1 VSVIAGRGV
10 TLPAEPT
17 ALSTLANGKDP
28 LALLAANVVAKLD
41 WPGRPAPVVTVAPL
55 TAEQQKRYDVGAEL
69 YKNICSGCHQPDGH
83 GKDKVGGDLV
93 ESRYVNSP
101 DATSAIKI
109 LLHGKEG
116 STGLMPPLGPALNDE
131 QIASALTYIR
141 REWGHTMPAV
151 APLDV
156 MEQRGLTKAR
166 TRPWTDPE
174 LQTAGRGRGGGQ

>member
-1 VSVIAGRGV
+1 VSVTAGRGV
-10 TLPAEPT
+10 TLPSEPS
-17 ALSTLANGKDP
+17 ALAALANGQDQ
-28 LALLAANVVAKLD
+28 LALLAASVVAKLD
-41 WPGRPAPVVTVAPL
+41 WPGRPAPVVNVAPL

-101 DATSAIKI
+101 DATPAIKI

-116 STGLMPPLGPALNDE
+116 ATGLMPPLGPALNDE

-141 REWGHTMPAV
+141 REWGHTAPAV

-156 MEQRGLTKAR
+156 MEQRGLTKSR

-174 LQTAGRGRGGGQ
+174 LQTAGRGRGGGM